1 MWLFTVTIQRRNGS
15 YPFRSRSLPV
25 LGEQSSCMFF
35 FAEDVRRASSPAPA
49 ATVRRQLPN
58 VLQQPQKSMP
68 MHFIGSQRAR

>member
-1 MWLFTVTIQRRNGS
+1 M
-15 YPFRSRSLPV
+15 PV